1 MVISTKESRTNDFD
15 NSQIHAQRPVGTV
28 SEKRMRCPSCNLPAI
43 APMASTFLHEC
54 AVENDW
60 VCSACGEQWSS
71 RFSWLLV

>member
-1 MVISTKESRTNDFD
+1 MVISSKELRNNDFD
-15 NSQIHAQRPVGTV
+15 NSQSQTQRLAGTV
-28 SEKRMRCPSCNLPAI
+28 SATRMRCPSCNLPAI

-60 VCSACGEQWSS
+60 VCSACGAQWSS